1 MNNNM
6 IKTLN
11 NDIGIPLLGFGTYK
25 LNNQETTKVVST
37 ALQCGYRHI
46 DTASYYNN
54 EEAIGT
60 AIKTSGIPREDLFLT
75 SKVWNSQQGYENT
88 LKAFNES
95 IKKLGTD
102 YLDLYLIHWP
112 TPMQKETWR
121 AMEKLHKEG
130 YIRSLGVSNFTVKYL
145 QDLLQ
150 SAEVKPVLNQV
161 EFHPYLVQ
169 KDLINYCRQE
179 NIHMEAWSPL
189 MRGGILNIDLL
200 KDLSVKY
207 NKSIP
212 QIVLRWDIQM
222 GFSTIPKTTSRERML
237 ENMNIFDFEIEEEDI
252 SRITSL
258 NKDKRIS
265 RDPEVVY
272 NDPMLFD
279 RK

>member
-1 MNNNM
+1 
-6 IKTLN
+6 
-11 NDIGIPLLGFGTYK
+11 
-25 LNNQETTKVVST
+25 
-37 ALQCGYRHI
+37 
-46 DTASYYNN
+46 
-54 EEAIGT
+54 
-60 AIKTSGIPREDLFLT
+60 
-75 SKVWNSQQGYENT
+75 
-88 LKAFNES
+88 
-95 IKKLGTD
+95 
-102 YLDLYLIHWP
+102 
-112 TPMQKETWR
+112 
-121 AMEKLHKEG
+121 
-130 YIRSLGVSNFTVKYL
+130 
-145 QDLLQ
+145 
-150 SAEVKPVLNQV
+150 
-161 EFHPYLVQ
+161 
-169 KDLINYCRQE
+169 
-179 NIHMEAWSPL
+179 MEAWSPL

>member
-145 QDLLQ
+145 QDILQ

>member
-6 IKTLN
+6 IKILN
-11 NDIGIPLLGFGTYK
+11 NDIGMPLIGFGTYK
-25 LNNQETTKVVST
+25 LNDQETTKVVNT

-54 EEAIGT
+54 EKAIGT
-60 AIKTSGIPREDLFLT
+60 AIKTSGIPREELFLT
-75 SKVWNSQQGYENT
+75 SKIWNSQQGYENT
-88 LKAFNES
+88 LKAFNDS

-121 AMEKLHKEG
+121 AMEKLHREG
-130 YIRSLGVSNFTVKYL
+130 YIKSLGVSNFTVKYL
-145 QDLLQ
+145 QDLLE

-189 MRGGILNIDLL
+189 MRGGILDIDLL
-200 KDLSVKY
+200 KDLALKY

>member
-1 MNNNM
+1 M
-6 IKTLN
+6 
-11 NDIGIPLLGFGTYK
+11 
-25 LNNQETTKVVST
+25 VST